1 MAVKEP
7 PFSLKETAEVQSH
20 HFVYCWQVKDESQ
33 IPLLKDLLLIK
44 KFVDKEIV
52 WKIIVVGGVEL

>member
-1 MAVKEP
+1 MQSNGKCLLGEQCHKDIAVKEP

-33 IPLLKDLLLIK
+33 MSDTIIK
-44 KFVDKEIV
+44 GFVVD
-52 WKIIVVGGVEL
+52 